1 MAGGQTTRL
10 AIVGKSGSGKSTLA
24 RNLILE
30 RQKRSKKLVIL
41 NRKREFSD
49 LCEKAYKIYDDV
61 EYSAW
66 DVYQALESSNA
77 VFFNILGS
85 KPKKFLDV
93 LGHQLMNYESV
104 QVVNDEAASYLQRL
118 ASGYFLAVTA
128 GREQDINW
136 LWIYQMIVSPAG
148 SVAPEIQKQLSHL
161 ISFRLSDSNEAGRF
175 LELVPE
181 ARIIGSNTSLVEILE
196 RPDPERPELPP
207 EWIEKDL
214 DRGVASAVLRSS
226 GNPKKLVYTALS
238 G

>member
-1 MAGGQTTRL
+1 MAGGQTTRM

-24 RNLILE
+24 RKLILE
-30 RQKRSKKLVIL
+30 RQRRSKKLVIL

-49 LCEKAYKIYDDV
+49 LCEKAYRIYDDV
-61 EYSAW
+61 DYSAY
-66 DVYQALESSNA
+66 DVHSALNSADS

-85 KPKKFLDV
+85 KPQKFLDV
-93 LGHQLMNYESV
+93 LGHQLMAFENV

-161 ISFRLSDSNEAGRF
+161 ISFRLSDENEADRF
-175 LELVPE
+175 CQLVPE
-181 ARIIGSNTSLVEILE
+181 ARIKGSSLSLVELLE
-196 RPDPERPELPP
+196 RPDPDKPDLPP
-207 EWIEKDL
+207 EWIEKDI
-214 DRGVASAVLRSS
+214 DRGIANAVLRSRDDS
-226 GNPKKLVYTALS
+226 QNIAI
-238 G
+238 

>member
-1 MAGGQTTRL
+1 MAGGQTSRL

-24 RNLILE
+24 RKLILE
-30 RQKRSKKLVIL
+30 REKRSQKLVIL

-49 LCEKAYKIYDDV
+49 LCERAYKIYDDV
-61 EYSAW
+61 EYSAF
-66 DVYQALESSNA
+66 DVYQALNSSDR

-85 KPKKFLDV
+85 KPQKFLDV
-93 LGHQLMNYESV
+93 LGHQLMNFESV

-136 LWIYQMIVSPAG
+136 MWIYQMIVSPAG

-161 ISFRLSDSNEAGRF
+161 VSFRLSDPNEAGRF

-181 ARIIGSNTSLVEILE
+181 ARIQGSNTSLVEILE
-196 RPDPERPELPP
+196 RPDPEQPDLPP
-207 EWIEKDL
+207 EWIEKDI
-214 DRGVASAVLRSS
+214 DRGTAAAILRHPQ
-226 GNPKKLVYTALS
+226 NQRKLVYTNL